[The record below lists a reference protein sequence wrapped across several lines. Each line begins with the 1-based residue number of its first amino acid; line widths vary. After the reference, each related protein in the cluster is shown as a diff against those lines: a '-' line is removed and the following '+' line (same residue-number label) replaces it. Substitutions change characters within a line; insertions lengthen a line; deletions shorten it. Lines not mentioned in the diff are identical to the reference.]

1 MTSLVT
7 HTPVSFKLL
16 SLRFFIYSQSPTCL
30 LEFLL
35 SLPPS
40 FPLPSLGPAPSQS
53 HQRSPCYVCPAE
65 FSGDSDSRDLFE
77 LPKSLLLYLQ
87 SNKMQNWKPRAIFTV
102 ELAKKFSSIPS
113 YIWRRWEEPSGL
125 LSHLRTEQIQRTVG
139 RSEKPQP
146 NVGMLCS
153 LILFFFFSF
162 VFWDTR
168 MHDLSLAAWFWEVQS
183 RLLWEKPVLGR
194 ARIFLC
200 RLWTPRHGFFRFWTL
215 YRCRIL
221 TAEHGSLCWTSFLV
235 TGFNLIMIL
244 WYQFWHGASPMLFP
258 DLSAE
263 RISPF

>member
-65 FSGDSDSRDLFE
+65 FSGDSDSRGLFE

-87 SNKMQNWKPRAIFTV
+87 SDKMQNWKPRAIFTV
-102 ELAKKFSSIPS
+102 ELAKKFFSIPS

-153 LILFFFFSF
+153 LILFFFLFCFLRHQNAWPKSC
-162 VFWDTR
+162 
-168 MHDLSLAAWFWEVQS
+168 SLI
-183 RLLWEKPVLGR
+183 LGSTKS
-194 ARIFLC
+194 A
-200 RLWTPRHGFFRFWTL
+200 TL
-215 YRCRIL
+215 
-221 TAEHGSLCWTSFLV
+221 GK
-235 TGFNLIMIL
+235 
-244 WYQFWHGASPMLFP
+244 ASPWKSQ
-258 DLSAE
+258 D
-263 RISPF
+263 ISLQVVNT